1 MINYIYVNSI
11 FNLLMIFGNV
21 IYFSEPYTKKEW
33 CKDVSGSYT
42 QLNPVM
48 FLLMI
53 FGYGQFAYYVA
64 I

>member
-1 MINYIYVNSI
+1 
-11 FNLLMIFGNV
+11 MIFGNV